1 MKTLVAMLIVILWA
15 ADGSTSNSP
24 GQGQCPPEVAQA
36 EAALKSAKAKS
47 KAVASG
53 PQDVQAPRS
62 QAGAR
67 SQEANA
73 PLNAPRTQDVNA
85 PRTQDVNAP
94 RTQEV
99 NAPRTQAVNAPRTQE
114 VNAPRTQD
122 VSAPRSSSV
131 REQDIPAPRIKS
143 AEELV
148 REAQAACEKGDM
160 RTASAKATKA
170 MAELK

>member
-94 RTQEV
+94 RTQESPFV
-99 NAPRTQAVNAPRTQE
+99 E
-114 VNAPRTQD
+114 K
-122 VSAPRSSSV
+122 VSNLTPACSFFRSNLPLFRLYNFRV
-131 REQDIPAPRIKS
+131 W
-143 AEELV
+143 
-148 REAQAACEKGDM
+148 
-160 RTASAKATKA
+160 
-170 MAELK
+170 